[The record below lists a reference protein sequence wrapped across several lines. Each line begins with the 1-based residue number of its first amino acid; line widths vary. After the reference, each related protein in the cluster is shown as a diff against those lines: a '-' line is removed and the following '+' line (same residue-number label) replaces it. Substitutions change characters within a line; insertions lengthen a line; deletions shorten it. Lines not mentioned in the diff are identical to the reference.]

1 MGEAQRHHG
10 REGLSE
16 SRAAGVETLGGTPL
30 MARARIRRV
39 AADPRP
45 DGGGHA
51 WAATAAETAEAGAA
65 RSGDSRPRLVLHD
78 PDGLLV
84 CELPAVAV
92 GRGKRFL
99 TVPGNAAHPPLEFG
113 PVDVAVMRRLVLEV
127 LGPAAGRRVA

>member
-1 MGEAQRHHG
+1 MGKAHRHDG
-10 REGLSE
+10 RGGLSE
-16 SRAAGVETLGGTPL
+16 SRAARVETLAGTPL
-30 MARARIRRV
+30 VARARIRRV
-39 AADPRP
+39 AADPRS

-51 WAATAAETAEAGAA
+51 LAATAAEAGAA

-92 GRGKRFL
+92 GRGNRFL

-127 LGPAAGRRVA
+127 LGPAAGRSAA